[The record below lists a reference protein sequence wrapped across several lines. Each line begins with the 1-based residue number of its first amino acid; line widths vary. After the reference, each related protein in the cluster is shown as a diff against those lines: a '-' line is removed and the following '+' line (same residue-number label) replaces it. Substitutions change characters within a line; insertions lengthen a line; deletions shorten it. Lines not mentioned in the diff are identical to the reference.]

1 MREPLLERRDRK
13 LDLAA
18 RAAWLYYI
26 AGNTQEEIAAKLNV
40 SRQAAQRLV
49 AFAVSEK
56 LIKFRLDHPLSEC
69 IALAESLR
77 DKFALSLCEI
87 VPTGETFDGIGVC
100 AATYLE
106 AYLMAKAPTVL
117 AFSSGRTLRLM
128 VEQIPAMNQ
137 PQHKIVSIIGNMSHC
152 GRAGRN
158 EVVIHLSDR
167 VGSQAYPVPTPV
179 VATSS
184 EERELLQ
191 TQRSFITV
199 KTLAEQAKA
208 TFVGIGDIAWNAP
221 LHQEGFINDEEV
233 AELLELGA
241 VGEVAGWAYN
251 RHGEILQKGT
261 NRRVASVPLEQPAQ
275 RLIIGVAGGAKKAE
289 AILAALRGKL
299 ITGLIA
305 DEAAAQRSLAL
316 VI

>member
-1 MREPLLERRDRK
+1 M
-13 LDLAA
+13 
-18 RAAWLYYI
+18 
-26 AGNTQEEIAAKLNV
+26 
-40 SRQAAQRLV
+40 
-49 AFAVSEK
+49 
-56 LIKFRLDHPLSEC
+56 
-69 IALAESLR
+69 
-77 DKFALSLCEI
+77 
-87 VPTGETFDGIGVC
+87 
-100 AATYLE
+100 
-106 AYLMAKAPTVL
+106 
-117 AFSSGRTLRLM
+117 
-128 VEQIPAMNQ
+128 
-137 PQHKIVSIIGNMSHC
+137 
-152 GRAGRN
+152 
-158 EVVIHLSDR
+158 
-167 VGSQAYPVPTPV
+167 
-179 VATSS
+179 
-184 EERELLQ
+184 
-191 TQRSFITV
+191 
-199 KTLAEQAKA
+199 LAEQAKA

-305 DEAAAQRSLAL
+305 DEAAAQRILAL